1 MAVFDALI
9 QLGARDCSSEKCAAI
24 AFGKPLTGAVL
35 DASRW
40 PDGSLAVMAAAAFA
54 NAPVEIRGLGTL
66 AGKESNRIEAMSQWL
81 RAIGATVES
90 GADWIRIDGRLT
102 HAKQVSL
109 DKSNANSVGTFKA
122 PLDTTT
128 NTNLTSVVNE
138 NSNARADTNSQ
149 ANSAEIVVNPHADH
163 RIAMSAAVAGGL
175 RGGISISD
183 PGCVEKSWPSFWND
197 WHRLLSGIEGS
208 A

>member
-1 MAVFDALI
+1 
-9 QLGARDCSSEKCAAI
+9 
-24 AFGKPLTGAVL
+24 
-35 DASRW
+35 
-40 PDGSLAVMAAAAFA
+40 MAAAAFA
-54 NAPVEIRGLGTL
+54 TAPVEIRGLGTL

-102 HAKQVSL
+102 HAKEISL
-109 DKSNANSVGTFKA
+109 NKSNTNSVGTFKA
-122 PLDTTT
+122 SLDTK
-128 NTNLTSVVNE
+128 TNLNTVVNE
-138 NSNARADTNSQ
+138 NSSRNADTNSQ
-149 ANSAEIVVNPHADH
+149 PIHAEIVVNPYADH
-163 RIAMSAAVAGGL
+163 RIAMSAAVAGAL

-197 WHRLLSGIEGS
+197 WHRLLSRIEGS